1 MSNYV
6 VTMVRG
12 DSPLK
17 YEVEAE
23 NVTKAAWLA
32 GVKYGGGAAI
42 NAHEAGLLAMM
53 LQISDKDTAVLTLGM
68 AAADETVTIQ
78 EL

>member
-1 MSNYV
+1 MNNYV

-12 DSPLK
+12 DSPMQ

-42 NAHEAGLLAMM
+42 NAHEMGLLGMM
-53 LQISDKDTAVLTLGM
+53 LSVSDKETAVRTLGM
-68 AAADETVTIQ
+68 AASEETVTIQ